1 MAKRFFK
8 GKNRFFFFFFFT
20 ILPIVLTSFC
30 FVFIREAA
38 NAIADNPEG
47 VKCFVIEGELFNK
60 LTAKS
65 DKTTAQI
72 RILSDHELEKV
83 KLSDVVPLTT
93 LGVGCFG
100 RVDLVRIGNDNTRS
114 FGLKKIRKSQV
125 FNL

>member
-1 MAKRFFK
+1 M
-8 GKNRFFFFFFFT
+8 
-20 ILPIVLTSFC
+20 
-30 FVFIREAA
+30 
-38 NAIADNPEG
+38 
-47 VKCFVIEGELFNK
+47 IEGELFNK

-72 RILSDHELEKV
+72 RILSDHELAKVSAKV